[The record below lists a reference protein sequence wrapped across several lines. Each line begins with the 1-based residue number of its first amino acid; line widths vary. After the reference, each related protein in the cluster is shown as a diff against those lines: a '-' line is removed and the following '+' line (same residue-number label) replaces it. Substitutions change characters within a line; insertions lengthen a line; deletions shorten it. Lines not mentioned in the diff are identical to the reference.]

1 MNSYR
6 CIYRP
11 FLNHALFG
19 DSNFLTCLLY
29 MVETN
34 SCSFC
39 PKHKENYLK
48 FILWLCLPSQIGSW
62 TLSSSP
68 EISTVSVKLP
78 ILSVGINSVFKHKN
92 HMPGNYPSLSFI
104 NSVFFSESHANWKY
118 LPLNSQGL

>member
-11 FLNHALFG
+11 FLNHALLG

-48 FILWLCLPSQIGSW
+48 FILWLCFAKTDHGQLGDNNFYMVGTKRCSFHLKYKTNYLKFILW
-62 TLSSSP
+62 LCFAKAD
-68 EISTVSVKLP
+68 ELLDIVK
-78 ILSVGINSVFKHKN
+78 FT
-92 HMPGNYPSLSFI
+92 
-104 NSVFFSESHANWKY
+104 
-118 LPLNSQGL
+118 